1 MKLNIEEPYIKG
13 VLTYKQRRY
22 LQLWLDEWYGPIY
35 QCKNCGKVEIW
46 DNFNYCPI
54 CGAEIEWEGE

>member
-1 MKLNIEEPYIKG
+1 MKLNIEEPYIE
-13 VLTYKQRRY
+13 
-22 LQLWLDEWYGPIY
+22 DEWYGPIY
-35 QCKNCGKVEIW
+35 QCKNCRKVEIW